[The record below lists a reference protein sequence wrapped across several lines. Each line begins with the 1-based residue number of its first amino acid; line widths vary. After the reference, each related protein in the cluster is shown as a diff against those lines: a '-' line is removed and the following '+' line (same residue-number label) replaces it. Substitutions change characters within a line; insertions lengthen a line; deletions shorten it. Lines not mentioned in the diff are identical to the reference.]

1 MIKKREGVKTKMK
14 INQNS
19 LNKLFEKSVFKR
31 RAFFFISDILL
42 ISFAMYISF
51 WLRFDGMIPNQY
63 IKSLPYFI
71 LLALFLKLSFMVLFN
86 LYDILWRFVSLGEL
100 IKIFKA
106 LSLGSLALGMALFL
120 LRIYTP
126 FEASP
131 FPRLILLFDYVFSLI
146 LIGSLRI
153 SKRVLLEGLK
163 SPFKIKEEKNKILIV
178 GAGNAGEQIIREMVR
193 NKNSNYL
200 PIGFL
205 DDDPAKQGI
214 KIHGIKVLGKR
225 EDIQKISKNYKIDE
239 VLIALPSIRPKE
251 VQEIV
256 ENIRRTIKKIKILP
270 SVTDLIDGKATL
282 SDIREI
288 ELEDLL
294 GRLPVKID
302 FKVIKDFIQDK
313 KILIT
318 GAGGSIGSELAKSI
332 LQFNP
337 EILIVIDIDETDI
350 FHLVNN
356 LEFYKKEIIPIIGD
370 IKDETKMTSLFEK
383 FAPQIV
389 MHSAAYKHV
398 PVMEL
403 HPEEAVKTNILGTKI
418 LAKLSLRYRVEKFV
432 FISTDKAIN
441 PTSIMGATKR
451 VGEELLKIFN
461 QKNKTKF
468 ISVRFGNVLGS
479 RGSVIPLFKE
489 QIKKGGPVTITH
501 PEMKRYFMSTSEA
514 VLLVLEA
521 SAAGRGGEVFVLD
534 MGEPIKILDLA
545 KEMIKLSGYEPDKDI
560 PIVFTHIRP
569 GEKLY
574 EEVLSA
580 EEGVEPTDYEKIL
593 KARSANERNSEVLIE
608 KINLLIGMSC
618 ENNKKNEIIK
628 LLKEIVPTY
637 KPSEFKSLIFTW

>member
-1 MIKKREGVKTKMK
+1 MK
-14 INQNS
+14 INQNF

-31 RAFFFISDILL
+31 RTFFFISDILL

-51 WLRFDGMIPNQY
+51 WLRFDGMIPAQY

-120 LRIYTP
+120 LRIYMP
-126 FEASP
+126 FKATP
-131 FPRLILLFDYVFSLI
+131 FPRLILLVDYIFSLI
-146 LIGSLRI
+146 LIGSFRI

-163 SPFKIKEEKNKILIV
+163 SPFKIKAEKIKILII
-178 GAGNAGEQIIREMVR
+178 GAGSAGEQIIREMIR
-193 NKNSNYL
+193 NKNSNYS
-200 PIGFL
+200 PIGFV
-205 DDDPAKQGI
+205 DDDPVKRGI
-214 KIHGIKVLGKR
+214 KIHGIKVLGKS

-239 VLIALPSIRPKE
+239 ILIALPSAHSKEIKKITESIRE
-251 VQEIV
+251 S
-256 ENIRRTIKKIKILP
+256 NIIKKIKILP
-270 SVTDLIDGKATL
+270 SVTDLIDGKINL
-282 SDIREI
+282 SDIHEI

-294 GRLPVKID
+294 SRSPVKIE
-302 FKVIKDFIQDK
+302 FKIIKDFIQDK

-318 GAGGSIGSELAKSI
+318 GAGGSIGSELAKLT

-337 EILIVIDIDETDI
+337 EILIVIDTDETEI
-350 FHLVNN
+350 FHIVKN
-356 LEFYKKEIIPIIGD
+356 LEFYRKKIIPIIGD
-370 IKDETKMTSLFEK
+370 IKDETKMASVFKK

-389 MHSAAYKHV
+389 IHSAAYKHV
-398 PVMEL
+398 PVLEL

-418 LAKLSLRYRVEKFV
+418 LSELSLKYCVEKFV

-441 PTSIMGATKR
+441 PTSVMGATKR
-451 VGEELLKIFN
+451 VGEELLKNFN

-489 QIKKGGPVTITH
+489 QIKKGGPVTVTH
-501 PEMKRYFMSTSEA
+501 PEMKRYFMSNSEA

-521 SAAGRGGEVFVLD
+521 SAIGQGGEVFILD
-534 MGEPIKILDLA
+534 MGMPIKILDLA
-545 KEMIKLSGYEPDKDI
+545 KDMIRQSGYEPDVDI

-574 EEVLSA
+574 EEILSA
-580 EEGVEPTDYEKIL
+580 EEGVESTDYEKIF
-593 KARSANERNSEVLIE
+593 KARSSNEKNSEVLME
-608 KINLLIGMSC
+608 KINLLIRMSC
-618 ENNKKNEIIK
+618 ENDKENEIIK